1 MGLSILNK
9 VLGLLEESGI
19 QADVAY
25 PGQRYPVIN
34 KTRITVHIAGVDSAK
49 YTTTMEV
56 TIHCPAYLGGT
67 YCEETALR
75 VLDALKRGGADCTQ
89 DGCQYDGIAKIY
101 SVSIMAVFCSAI
113 VELGEPKLDF
123 SVWINGVQIPY
134 AESFTAQKKK
144 DHKLLYAMGENL
156 PVGYHSADG
165 VWEITLQQ
173 RYVDSMEEEPSH
185 DEPFTLEFV
194 SSIQKERYCDCRWT
208 EVKREFSASGLML
221 TRKGFAGVREVMENE

>member
-25 PGQRYPVIN
+25 PGQRYPVID

-56 TIHCPAYLGGT
+56 TIHCPASRGGT

-89 DGCQYDGIAKIY
+89 DRCQYDGIAKIY
-101 SVSIMAVFCSAI
+101 SVSIMAVFCSSPI
-113 VELGEPKLDF
+113 NLGEPILDF
-123 SVWINGVQIPY
+123 SVHINGVQIPHIN
-134 AESFTAQKKK
+134 SFSAQHRKEY
-144 DHKLLYAMGENL
+144 KLLYAMGEDM
-156 PVGYHSADG
+156 PVAFHSTDG
-165 VWEITLQQ
+165 VWEITLKG
-173 RYVDSMEEEPSH
+173 RFVEGMEEGGFP
-185 DEPFTLEFV
+185 DEPFTLEFF
-194 SSIQKERYCDCRWT
+194 SSIQKERYTDCRWT
-208 EVKREFSASGLML
+208 EENREFSVAGLML
-221 TRKGFAGVREVMENE
+221 TRKGLAGAREVIGNE